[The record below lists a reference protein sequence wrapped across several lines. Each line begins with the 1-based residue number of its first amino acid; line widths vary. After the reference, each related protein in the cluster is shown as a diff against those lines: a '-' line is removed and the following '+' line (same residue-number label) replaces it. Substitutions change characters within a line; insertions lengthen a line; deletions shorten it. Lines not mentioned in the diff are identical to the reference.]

1 MKSSITIRIYI
12 ILTCLVAFWCAGII
26 TAPLLKQAGL
36 HSGAEM
42 VYSAYSRICHQAD
55 VRSFHVGE
63 EKFGVCIRCSAIY
76 FGFLAGL
83 LLLPLSGVLNKR
95 RIPKPI
101 VLVAVMI
108 PMMVDVL
115 LNDIGLHFSTTMT
128 RVTTGLLFG
137 GVMPWCIVPL
147 LDEACSQ
154 VLTKKKIHSPDSGV
168 RLHVRKTQ

>member
-1 MKSSITIRIYI
+1 MKFSITIRIYI
-12 ILTCLVAFWCAGII
+12 LLACLVAFWCAGII
-26 TAPLLKQAGL
+26 AAPLLKQAGL
-36 HSGAEM
+36 HGGADM

-55 VRSFHVGE
+55 SRSFHVGG

-83 LLLPLSGVLNKR
+83 LLLPWSGALNQR
-95 RIPKPI
+95 RIPKPM

-108 PMMVDVL
+108 PMVVDVL

-128 RVTTGLLFG
+128 RVITGLLFG

-147 LDEACSQ
+147 FDEACSQ
-154 VLTKKKIHSPDSGV
+154 LLTKKKIHSPDSGKC
-168 RLHVRKTQ
+168 LHV